1 LKILGIET
9 SSHLFSLCISE
20 DDTVLYEIIRNR
32 LADDSRDAH
41 FFVEAEKL
49 LEYWKT
55 EPIGVI
61 AIDSGPGMFTS
72 LRVGLTFAK
81 GLAIS
86 QNIPVVTV
94 KSLDVIGNS
103 FTFSQYPV
111 LAVINAYHGELYAAL
126 YSQGK
131 RLTDYLLTKPEE
143 IKKLIREKTVV
154 IGSGVDLVQETYG
167 QETHFIYSRDVSL
180 LPTAS
185 KVIAEALPRIKKKQ
199 FEDIEMLEPYYI
211 KKTDAERNYN
221 KTDASR

>member
-9 SSHLFSLCISE
+9 SSHLFSLCISD
-20 DDTVLYEIIRNR
+20 DDTILYEVIRKR
-32 LADDSRDAH
+32 LTDDSRDAH
-41 FFVEAEKL
+41 FFFEAQRL
-49 LEYWKT
+49 LENYGLDN
-55 EPIGVI
+55 IGAI
-61 AIDSGPGMFTS
+61 ALDSGPGMFTS

-81 GLAIS
+81 GLAVA
-86 QNIPVVTV
+86 QKIPVITV

-131 RLTDYLLTKPEE
+131 RLTDYLLARPEE

-154 IGSGVDLVQETYG
+154 IGSGVDLVQEKYG
-167 QETHFIYSRDVSL
+167 QCEHFIYSRDPLL
-180 LPTAS
+180 LPSAS
-185 KVIAEALPRIKKKQ
+185 KVIACALPRIKKKQ